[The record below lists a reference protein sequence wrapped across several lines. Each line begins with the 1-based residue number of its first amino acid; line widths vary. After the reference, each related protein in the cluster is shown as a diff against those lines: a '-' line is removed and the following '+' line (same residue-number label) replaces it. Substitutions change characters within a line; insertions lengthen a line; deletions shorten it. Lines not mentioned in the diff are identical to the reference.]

1 MTPIY
6 YYMKKIWCETD
17 LVFDEFEICTRWR
30 EKTEKLLSVKIGT
43 KVVKLG
49 GETFFVG

>member
-6 YYMKKIWCETD
+6 YFMKKIWCKTD
-17 LVFDEFEICTRWR
+17 LVFYEFEIGGGKK
-30 EKTEKLLSVKIGT
+30 EELLLVKIGT